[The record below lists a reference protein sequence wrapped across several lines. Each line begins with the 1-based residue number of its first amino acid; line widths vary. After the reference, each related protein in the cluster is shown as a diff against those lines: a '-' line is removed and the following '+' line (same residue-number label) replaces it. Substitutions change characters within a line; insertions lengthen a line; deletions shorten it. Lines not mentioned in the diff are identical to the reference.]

1 MWSNKRRVVKFRDHY
16 STTANICH
24 IRLHLELLE
33 NFVERTASGSSAPL
47 FRFCKRQSLHRTPKP
62 RKGHVLLSLMPC
74 AFVSSLQMKYTDM
87 RSRASTNKDIISE
100 HEDAIISS
108 IRAALVDSEP
118 SVRAAAAKTFDSAQH
133 YMGTKAIDQTIPTLL
148 EAMRH
153 PGESSETALQALQE
167 VMSVS
172 TDFCD
177 ICSHF

>member
-1 MWSNKRRVVKFRDHY
+1 
-16 STTANICH
+16 
-24 IRLHLELLE
+24 
-33 NFVERTASGSSAPL
+33 
-47 FRFCKRQSLHRTPKP
+47 
-62 RKGHVLLSLMPC
+62 
-74 AFVSSLQMKYTDM
+74 MKYTDM

-118 SVRAAAAKTFDSAQH
+118 SVRGAAAKTFDSAQH